1 MPTLLVLLL
10 VVVSLVS
17 ALRFADPYSGD
28 YPFFVTA
35 FRNLT
40 NRDGLFVY
48 HWMPNIQSG
57 PVSLLAYGAADV
69 FGVHRFPL
77 IVALSG
83 LVTTGVVIRWSS
95 SCRRVPAVPGM
106 PAVWAGGGLVLLL
119 EWRSLA
125 TWGHLDDALV
135 LMIVVVSLLQV
146 DRGRPRIAVLLVGVT
161 LAIKPWAV
169 LLVPVTLG
177 ERGPWYRRALPPV
190 LSIGI
195 GGLFWLPFVLA
206 SPDTLDG
213 IRPSVEIA
221 ADSIVHLVLRDR
233 MAEVPAALRVTQLLL
248 GMVVVWWTVRRRH
261 AGCALLAGIAMR
273 LLFEA
278 ATWPYYTA
286 GLVLG
291 AFVWDMIESRWRTP
305 WATLAAAALL
315 IPPWWFAAYDVRAA
329 LRLIACLG
337 ALELVRRTVRDDR
350 SGECRGIT
358 AGGGEHTLVE
368 FDAEA
373 RPIGQLDR
381 AAT

>member
-1 MPTLLVLLL
+1 MVLLVS
-10 VVVSLVS
+10 VSLVS

-40 NRDGLFVY
+40 NRDGLVVY

-57 PVSLLAYGAADV
+57 PVSLLAYGAAEV
-69 FGVHRFPL
+69 LGVHRFPL

-83 LVTTGVVIRWSS
+83 LVTIGVVIRWSS
-95 SCRRVPAVPGM
+95 SCRRG
-106 PAVWAGGGLVLLL
+106 PAVWAVGGVVVVL

-135 LMIVVVSLLQV
+135 LMLVVVSLLQI
-146 DRGRPRIAVLLVGVT
+146 DRGRPRIAVLLLGVT

-169 LLVPVTLG
+169 LFVPLTLG
-177 ERGPWYRRALPPV
+177 GRGPWYRQVVPPLV
-190 LSIGI
+190 SIGI

-261 AGCALLAGIAMR
+261 AGCALMAGIAMR

-286 GLVLG
+286 GFVLG
-291 AFVWDMIESRWRTP
+291 AFVWDMIESRSRAP

-315 IPPWWFAAYDVRAA
+315 FPPWWFAADDVRAA

-337 ALELVRRTVRDDR
+337 ALALVRRTVRDDR
-350 SGECRGIT
+350 SGERRGV
-358 AGGGEHTLVE
+358 AVGGGEHTLVE
-368 FDAEA
+368 FDAQA
-373 RPIGQLDR
+373 RPIGQLDG